1 MLKSKWFTTP
11 NAHIAPIKQQWLQIK
26 FLFCFNGIITFLF
39 FNKIFRKK
47 HKTST
52 YFLTIKLQYDST

>member
-26 FLFCFNGIITFLF
+26 FLFVEMMSLHF
-39 FNKIFRKK
+39 
-47 HKTST
+47 
-52 YFLTIKLQYDST
+52 YFLTRYFVKNTKQALIF